1 VSRHDILVVRCYE
14 TTNLGAACTCRT
26 LESGLL
32 SCLMSLRARL
42 PGPLLVTRPEHPSVS
57 LLCKGRVADGCLV
70 VVVYLCPY
78 GDGAM
83 RAPRRF
89 FCLSCTF
96 CPNECDIVH
105 NSSETTQGTHTST
118 HSMVHMIVASDCL
131 TSELTFCYPIPVGA
145 WEEDGRTAEVVTCQ
159 PALPQILLVA
169 PKAHCLRVEASLL
182 VLSST

>member
-1 VSRHDILVVRCYE
+1 MSRHDILVVRCCK

-26 LESGLL
+26 LESGLM
-32 SCLMSLRARL
+32 SCLVPLCARL

-57 LLCKGRVADGCLV
+57 LHCKGRVAGGCLV

-105 NSSETTQGTHTST
+105 NSSEATQGTHTST
-118 HSMVHMIVASDCL
+118 HSMVYMIVASDCL
-131 TSELTFCYPIPVGA
+131 TSELTLYYPIRVGA
-145 WEEDGRTAEVVTCQ
+145 WEEDGR
-159 PALPQILLVA
+159 
-169 PKAHCLRVEASLL
+169 H
-182 VLSST
+182 